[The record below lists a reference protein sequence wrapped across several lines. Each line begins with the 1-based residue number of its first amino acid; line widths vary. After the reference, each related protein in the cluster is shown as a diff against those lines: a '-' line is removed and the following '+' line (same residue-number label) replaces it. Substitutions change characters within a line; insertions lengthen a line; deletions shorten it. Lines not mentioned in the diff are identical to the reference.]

1 MERLRPTRISRRGSG
16 AFEALLVI
24 PILLA
29 VVLAVVEFALIL
41 SAEQKLAEASGV
53 GCRTGSLGHS
63 DHDVR
68 AAVKAVIGDQKYD
81 PDRVHIRR
89 WNDPHAGPMIEVR
102 VDLPAKAA
110 SPNLLRSVGID
121 LSGDT
126 LTGRTVMRVE

>member
-1 MERLRPTRISRRGSG
+1 MERLRPTRNSRRGSG
-16 AFEALLVI
+16 AFEALIVI

-29 VVLAVVEFALIL
+29 IVLAVVEFAMIL

-63 DHDVR
+63 DHDVK
-68 AAVKAVIGDQKYD
+68 AAVKAVIGDKRYD
-81 PDRVHIRR
+81 PDRIHIRR
-89 WNDPHAGPMIEVR
+89 WKDKHAGPMIEVK
-102 VDLPAKAA
+102 VEMPATAA